1 VPVEEIKARGYDL
14 TARNPNRKETEALPA
29 PMEIVASLLE
39 REREILNIVEELD
52 MMLSNAH
59 GEGEA

>member
-1 VPVEEIKARGYDL
+1 VEEIKARGYDL

>member
-52 MMLSNAH
+52 MMLSNAN